1 MKTTE
6 VLEISVES
14 LNALIKELEHEK
26 SMKIFYREESKKE
39 IDKLIAENK
48 KILDDYNNL
57 SISSNMTYNENM
69 TEIEILREEVNK
81 LKEEIDDLV
90 EEQKIKKDD

>member
-14 LNALIKELEHEK
+14 LNALIKELDHEK

-81 LKEEIDDLV
+81 LKEEIDYLV
-90 EEQKIKKDD
+90 GEQK

>member
-6 VLEISVES
+6 VLEISIES

-81 LKEEIDDLV
+81 LKEEIDYLV
-90 EEQKIKKDD
+90 GEQK

>member
-57 SISSNMTYNENM
+57 YISSNMTYNENM

-81 LKEEIDDLV
+81 LKEEIDYLV
-90 EEQKIKKDD
+90 EEQK

>member
-81 LKEEIDDLV
+81 LKEEIDYLV
-90 EEQKIKKDD
+90 GEQK

>member
-81 LKEEIDDLV
+81 LKEEIDYLV
-90 EEQKIKKDD
+90 EEQK

>member
-6 VLEISVES
+6 VLEISIES

-81 LKEEIDDLV
+81 VKEEIDYLV
-90 EEQKIKKDD
+90 GEQK

>member
-57 SISSNMTYNENM
+57 YISSNMTYNENM

-81 LKEEIDDLV
+81 LKEEIDYLV
-90 EEQKIKKDD
+90 GEQK